1 MEMSIDSQNT
11 RRSSEKLI
19 LGPLVGGSAASMRQ
33 FSEVKWREERRKEE
47 KREETKKNNEKNENV
62 DFDS

>member
-1 MEMSIDSQNT
+1 MGE
-11 RRSSEKLI
+11 
-19 LGPLVGGSAASMRQ
+19 SAASLRQ

-47 KREETKKNNEKNENV
+47 KREETQKNNEQNENV